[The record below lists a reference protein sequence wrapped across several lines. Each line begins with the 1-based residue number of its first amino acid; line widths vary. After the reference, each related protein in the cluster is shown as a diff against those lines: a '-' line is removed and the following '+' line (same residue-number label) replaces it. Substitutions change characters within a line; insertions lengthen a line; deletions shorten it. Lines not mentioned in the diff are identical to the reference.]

1 MLRVFQSP
9 SAAERITAA
18 NAFIQSFAPATELL
32 LVCSSREGVDDLVR
46 GLAHASRATFG
57 LHRLSLTLL
66 AARLTI
72 GKLAGAGLA
81 PGSTIGAEALA
92 ARAAYEAMVRHDLQ
106 YFAPIAKFPGFA
118 RAAATT
124 IGDLR
129 AAGIPAEKLKTVEE
143 SGLDNASLLERF
155 EEQMNDAS
163 VADRTILLQTA
174 LEEVRA
180 GAEFARHPQLFLD
193 VPVHSV
199 IERAFLIELASVSK
213 EVLFTC
219 PAGDLRTLE
228 NLKTIPGIQES
239 LMPTAP
245 QGSSLAR
252 LGFYLF
258 TESVPP
264 EGKPDD
270 EVVFFSAPG
279 EERESIEIA
288 RRILAEAERGIPFDR
303 MAVLLRAPQNYS
315 SLMEAALR
323 RAGIPAYFARGSR
336 RPDPS
341 GRALLALLACA
352 AEDLSARRFAEYL
365 SFAQVPNLAQDGIPL
380 QSEDNFVP
388 PEDDALG
395 SAASAFTAPTQDAPK
410 TDDVHQLDDSDAPEL
425 AGALRTPWKWEEL
438 LVDATVIGGKERWAR
453 RLEGLENQF
462 KQELEEYS
470 KEEPESPR
478 VEAVRRKRRNLQHL
492 RAFAL
497 PVIDVLGKLPE
508 SATWG
513 EWITSLEK
521 LVPNVLRKPE
531 RVLAVLADMKPMGP
545 IASVPLDEVQ
555 NVLQHWLA
563 NLQQQAPESRYGRVL
578 VATPEQARGRSFD
591 IVFVPGLAE
600 RMFPQKL
607 REDPLLL
614 DKLRRQLSSNLSV
627 LRDRSQQERLLL
639 QIAVGAA
646 SRRLYLSYPRL
657 EVAEARARV
666 PSFYALDVARSIT
679 GHVPDYEALAREAEV
694 VGASRLAWPAPHKP
708 SEAIDN
714 AEYDLST
721 VWPLLNTNEPRAGRL
736 AYVMRLN
743 SYLARS
749 LRGRWA
755 RWQDKWSEYDGL
767 VTQRPSII
775 KNLESQ
781 RLAARPYSV
790 SALQNFAACPYRFLL
805 SAIYRLEPRE
815 EPAPLEEMDP
825 LTKGAIFHR
834 IQAEL
839 QRALKDKGLLPVKAG
854 QLSKALKILD
864 QTVKR
869 VVNEAYEELAPAIDR
884 VWMDAIEAMR
894 SDLRVWMQKV
904 ADEDGW
910 VPIHFEF
917 GFGFGASAGRDP
929 DSLPDPVALSGG
941 ALVHGFVDLIERS
954 DDGKT
959 LRVTDH
965 KTGKDRTKKGLVV
978 GQGESLQPAVY
989 GLAVEAALKRA
1000 VAEGRLFYC
1009 TADGGFGERS
1019 VPLDPIARQSAEF
1032 VLRTIDDGIAAP
1044 FLAAAPREDACV
1056 YCDFQEVCGPYEEL
1070 RFARKKEIPPLVQ
1083 LKAMRDLA

>member
-1 MLRVFQSP
+1 MR
-9 SAAERITAA
+9 
-18 NAFIQSFAPATELL
+18 NEL
-32 LVCSSREGVDDLVR
+32 
-46 GLAHASRATFG
+46 
-57 LHRLSLTLL
+57 
-66 AARLTI
+66 
-72 GKLAGAGLA
+72 
-81 PGSTIGAEALA
+81 P
-92 ARAAYEAMVRHDLQ
+92 
-106 YFAPIAKFPGFA
+106 YFAPVTRFPGFA
-118 RAAATT
+118 RATAAT

-129 AAGIPAEKLKTVEE
+129 AAGVAAEKLEALEE
-143 SGLDNASLLERF
+143 SGPDHAALLERF
-155 EEQMNDAS
+155 QDQMEEVS
-163 VADRTILLQTA
+163 VADRTILFQAA

-180 GAEFARHPQLFLD
+180 GADLARHPLLLMD
-193 VPVHSV
+193 VPIHSA
-199 IERAFLIELASVSK
+199 IERAFLLELASAAK

-219 PAGDLRTLE
+219 PTGDFRTLG
-228 NLKTIPGIQES
+228 NLKMVPGVKENAA
-239 LMPTAP
+239 AP
-245 QGSSLAR
+245 VPLDSSLAR

-258 TESVPP
+258 SETTPP
-264 EGKPDD
+264 EGKLDD

-279 EERESIEIA
+279 EERESVEIA
-288 RRILAEAERGIPFDR
+288 RRILAEAEKGVPFDR
-303 MAVLLRAPQNYS
+303 VAVLLRAPATYAG
-315 SLMEAALR
+315 LMEAALR

-352 AEDLSARRFAEYL
+352 AEGLSAHRFAEYL
-365 SFAQVPNLAQDGIPL
+365 SFAQVPSLAEEGAPP
-380 QSEDNFVP
+380 SNEPEFVP

-395 SAASAFTAPTQDAPK
+395 SAASAFSPPLNTSRNQDDEQK
-410 TDDVHQLDDSDAPEL
+410 DADRSEL
-425 AGALRTPWKWEEL
+425 AGALRVPWKWEEL
-438 LVDATVIGGKERWAR
+438 LVDAAVIGGKERWAR
-453 RLEGLENQF
+453 RLDGLQNQF
-462 KQELEEYS
+462 KQELEEYA
-470 KEEPESPR
+470 KEEPDSPR
-478 VEAVRRKRRNLQHL
+478 VAAVQRKLRNLQNL

-497 PVIDVLGKLPE
+497 PVIEDLAALPE

-513 EWITSLEK
+513 EWIAALEQ
-521 LVPNVLRKPE
+521 LVPGVLRQPE
-531 RVLAVLADMKPMGP
+531 RVLAVFADLKPMGP
-545 IASVPLDEVQ
+545 VASVPLAEVQ
-555 NVLQHWLA
+555 NVLQHWLT
-563 NLQQQAPESRYGRVL
+563 NLQQQPPENRYGCVL
-578 VATPEQARGRSFD
+578 VATPAQARGRSFD
-591 IVFVPGLAE
+591 VVFIPGLAE

-614 DKLRRQLSSNLSV
+614 DKLRRQLSTDLSV
-627 LRDRSQQERLLL
+627 LSDRSQQERLLL

-646 SRRLYLSYPRL
+646 TRRLYLSYPRL
-657 EVAEARARV
+657 EVAEGRARV
-666 PSFYALDVARSIT
+666 PSFYVLDVARSIT
-679 GHVPDYEALAREAEV
+679 GSVPDYEVLAREAERA
-694 VGASRLAWPAPHKP
+694 GASRLAWPAPRDL
-708 SEAIDN
+708 SEAIDD
-714 AEYDLST
+714 AEYDLAK
-721 VWPLLNTNEPRAGRL
+721 VWPLLTTSQPRAGRL
-736 AYVMRLN
+736 AYVMKLN
-743 SYLARS
+743 AHLKRS

-755 RWQDKWSEYDGL
+755 RWQEKWSEYDGL

-775 KNLESQ
+775 KILESQ

-825 LTKGAIFHR
+825 LTKGGIFHR

-839 QRALKDKGLLPVKAG
+839 QRELKDKGLLPVKAA

-864 QTVKR
+864 QTVRR
-869 VVNEAYEELAPAIDR
+869 VADEAYEELAPAIER
-884 VWMDAIEAMR
+884 VWLDAIEAMR

-917 GFGFGASAGRDP
+917 GFGFGTSAGHDP
-929 DSLPDPVALSGG
+929 DSLPDPVALFGG

-1000 VAEGRLFYC
+1000 VAEGRFFYC
-1009 TADGGFGERS
+1009 TTDGGFGARS
-1019 VPLDPIARQSAEF
+1019 VPLDPTARQHAEF
-1032 VLRTIDDGIAAP
+1032 VLRTIDDGIASP